1 MSSLDSRPSI
11 LITRALP
18 PVAVARAR
26 DRADV
31 DFHDVD
37 APLPRAEL
45 LRRLQGRQG
54 LVCVITDT
62 VDEDL
67 LAACPD
73 RKVASNVAVGFNNI
87 DVEAATRR
95 GVVVTNTPDV
105 LTETTAD
112 FAWALLMATARRL
125 VEADRYVRE
134 GRFTQWEFMLLHGGD
149 VSGKTLGIVGFGR
162 IGRGMAR
169 RGHGFGMRI
178 LYQDAVAAD
187 AATERALGATRT
199 DLATLLQESDFV
211 TLHIPLLPETR
222 HLINAQSLRTMKKT
236 AYLINASRGPV
247 VDEAALA
254 QALKDGWI
262 AGAGLDVFEEEPKV
276 HPGLTRLTNVVLA
289 PHIASASADTR
300 LAMANLAVDN
310 CLAVLEGKT
319 PPTPV
324 NLDALAR
331 R

>member
-1 MSSLDSRPSI
+1 MSLLDSRPSI

-73 RKVASNVAVGFNNI
+73 LKVAANVAVGFNNI
-87 DVEAATRR
+87 DVAAATRR

-112 FAWALLMATARRL
+112 FAWTLLMATARRL
-125 VEADRYVRE
+125 VEGDRYVRD
-134 GRFTQWEFMLLHGGD
+134 GKFQQWEYMILLGGD
-149 VSGKTLGIVGFGR
+149 VHGKTLGVVGFGR
-162 IGRGMAR
+162 IGRAVAR
-169 RGHGFGMRI
+169 RALGFGMRV
-178 LYQDAVAAD
+178 LYQDAAPAPPAVEA
-187 AATERALGATRT
+187 ELRATRVE
-199 DLATLLQESDFV
+199 LPTLLRESDFV
-211 TLHIPLLPETR
+211 
-222 HLINAQSLRTMKKT
+222 
-236 AYLINASRGPV
+236 
-247 VDEAALA
+247 
-254 QALKDGWI
+254 
-262 AGAGLDVFEEEPKV
+262 
-276 HPGLTRLTNVVLA
+276 
-289 PHIASASADTR
+289 
-300 LAMANLAVDN
+300 
-310 CLAVLEGKT
+310 
-319 PPTPV
+319 
-324 NLDALAR
+324 
-331 R
+331 